1 MTRTRQIPTIRPIA
15 ALTELLSQLDLLR
28 DEAED
33 RRVGSTLAAALAGTE
48 AAELAE
54 ALERVAFPAY
64 VTDAQGRVLGQNDA
78 SIEFTGDVRG
88 RFVDSTAVPVDRP
101 KIRHAVARKLM
112 GGEATVLRVN
122 VARADGEVRRIEVSS
137 VPLRRHGRV
146 VGLFGLYRP
155 VDIPAP
161 KEQTDKRLTPR
172 EHEVLTYL
180 AAGCSTEQM
189 AEMMG
194 LSQATVRNH
203 VKRLLRA
210 LGVHSRLEAVAA
222 GHRLELIDLT

>member
-1 MTRTRQIPTIRPIA
+1 
-15 ALTELLSQLDLLR
+15 
-28 DEAED
+28 
-33 RRVGSTLAAALAGTE
+33 VVSTLAAALAGTE

-64 VTDAQGRVLGQNDA
+64 VTDAQGRVIGQNGA
-78 SIEFTGDVRG
+78 SIQFSGDLRG
-88 RFVDSTAVPVDRP
+88 RFVDSAAVPEDRP
-101 KIRHAVARKLM
+101 KVRHVIARRLM
-112 GGEATVLRVN
+112 KGESGVLRVS
-122 VARADGEVRRIEVSS
+122 VTTATGEVRRVEASS
-137 VPLRRHGRV
+137 VPLRHQGNI

-161 KEQTDKRLTPR
+161 KEQAERRLTPR

-194 LSQATVRNH
+194 LSQATIRNH

-222 GHRLELIDLT
+222 AHRDGLIDLT